1 MDSDWMIYLHR
12 SDALFSPVIIDI
24 LTGKRC
30 FDIDRGKKM
39 PHKKQRKIT
48 DFAFDKHGEAQNH
61 TVNDTVDND
70 DSAAEKAGEKRDFQP
85 RWLQQHHWLR
95 YDKSQNKMICKLCSK
110 IGAKNAL
117 SLGTDNFKTSTLY
130 RHTTHKDHQRALI
143 APKEGKNFKQAVN
156 KVLTNEEKGIT
167 TALKMVYWLTQ
178 EGMPLS
184 KYGSMLR
191 FMKSCETPYLENL
204 KVSDTIDY
212 SSYDTAKGLL
222 EALSNVI
229 DTDTTEKMKDS
240 PVITV
245 LTDESTDIIVH
256 HKLCIKVRIVD
267 PLTLHPSTLFLTDVR
282 LEKATGNGIFSEI
295 KCQLNQRNIAIKKV
309 MGLGTDGASAMTGT
323 KEGLTGHFLRANP
336 HLVNTHCAAHRLA
349 LCTEQA
355 AKSIPAMNDYQRTL
369 EMIFYHFKKSPVKCD
384 KVEAIQKLLDEPK
397 LKYREVHQIR
407 WLSFYEALDAVY
419 RTLDSLLTYLSTASS
434 TDPAA
439 AGIKKKVGDE
449 LFVSL
454 TYGMMD
460 ILPPVMKLS
469 LLFQKKDLDIGIVQV
484 F

>member
-1 MDSDWMIYLHR
+1 
-12 SDALFSPVIIDI
+12 
-24 LTGKRC
+24 
-30 FDIDRGKKM
+30 M
-39 PHKKQRKIT
+39 PHKKLKSLDSQRKIT
-48 DFAFDKHGEAQNH
+48 DFAFGKHGQAQPNAGLETQNH

-95 YDKSQNKMICKLCSK
+95 YDKSQNKVICKLCSK

-240 PVITV
+240 QHFEMFQAVGSSCNWLGKWVI
-245 LTDESTDIIVH
+245 
-256 HKLCIKVRIVD
+256 
-267 PLTLHPSTLFLTDVR
+267 
-282 LEKATGNGIFSEI
+282 
-295 KCQLNQRNIAIKKV
+295 
-309 MGLGTDGASAMTGT
+309 
-323 KEGLTGHFLRANP
+323 
-336 HLVNTHCAAHRLA
+336 
-349 LCTEQA
+349 
-355 AKSIPAMNDYQRTL
+355 
-369 EMIFYHFKKSPVKCD
+369 
-384 KVEAIQKLLDEPK
+384 
-397 LKYREVHQIR
+397 IR
-407 WLSFYEALDAVY
+407 Y
-419 RTLDSLLTYLSTASS
+419 
-434 TDPAA
+434 
-439 AGIKKKVGDE
+439 
-449 LFVSL
+449 
-454 TYGMMD
+454 
-460 ILPPVMKLS
+460 
-469 LLFQKKDLDIGIVQV
+469 
-484 F
+484 